1 MRFFDF
7 IFAARPLLHLPIW
20 SVFLICLHYHHQLS
34 GAVFSYED
42 FIILAGMSL
51 IVSGAYYLNQIYDYE
66 SDKINDKLGFLQ
78 SDKLTFTQLWV
89 GYLVITLIPI
99 VISYFIS
106 LWILIIFLQFFVLG
120 FLYSSN
126 PFQLKNRPLL
136 GLLTNAYSFGWLVP
150 LTVMPEINFH
160 NAGLLGWDN
169 PFYFF
174 LAVAAIHIMT
184 TIPDREG
191 DMKTDKKTIAVIM
204 SPVLSKLL
212 ALVLLIASIA
222 VAYRSG
228 FLLLSGL
235 SLISALVV
243 LLSCF
248 YPSNRLCLLA
258 TKLPI
263 LLLTL
268 LAGYFYFYYFLF
280 IVVLLIATRIYYK
293 KRFGIVYPKIA

>member
-1 MRFFDF
+1 MKLLDF

-20 SVFLICLHYHHQLS
+20 SVFLICLHYHHQLA
-34 GAVFSYED
+34 GDVFSYED

-51 IVSGAYYLNQIYDYE
+51 LVSGAYYLNQIYDYE

-78 SDKLTFTQLWV
+78 SDKLTFKQLWI
-89 GYLVITLIPI
+89 GYFVITLIPI

-106 LWILIIFLQFFVLG
+106 ILILMIFIQFFVLG
-120 FLYSSN
+120 FLYSSK
-126 PFQLKNRPLL
+126 PFQFKNRPIL

-150 LTVMPEINFH
+150 FTVMPEINIH

-174 LAVAAIHIMT
+174 LAVAAVHIMT
-184 TIPDREG
+184 TIPDRDG
-191 DMKTDKKTIAVIM
+191 DLKTGKKTIAVII
-204 SPVLSKLL
+204 SPALAKLL
-212 ALVLLIASIA
+212 ALLLLMISIV
-222 VAYRSG
+222 VAYQSG

-235 SLISALVV
+235 SLVSSLVV
-243 LLSCF
+243 LLSCVNT
-248 YPSNRLCLLA
+248 SDRLSLLA

-268 LAGYFYFYYFLF
+268 LAGYFYYYYFVF

-293 KRFGIVYPKIA
+293 KRFGIIYPQIA

>member
-1 MRFFDF
+1 MKLLDF

-20 SVFLICLHYHHQLS
+20 SVFLICLHYHHRLS
-34 GAVFSYED
+34 GDVFSYED
-42 FIILAGMSL
+42 LITLIGMSL

-78 SDKLTFTQLWV
+78 SDKLTFKQLWI
-89 GYLVITLIPI
+89 GYFVITLIPI

-106 LWILIIFLQFFVLG
+106 ILILMIFIQFFVLG
-120 FLYSSN
+120 FLYSSK
-126 PFQLKNRPLL
+126 PFQFKNRPIL

-150 LTVMPEINFH
+150 FTVMPEINIH

-174 LAVAAIHIMT
+174 LAVAAVHIMT
-184 TIPDREG
+184 TIPDRDG
-191 DMKTDKKTIAVIM
+191 DLKTGKKTIAVII
-204 SPVLSKLL
+204 SPALAKLL
-212 ALVLLIASIA
+212 ALLLLMISIV
-222 VAYRSG
+222 VAYQSG

-235 SLISALVV
+235 SLVSSLVV
-243 LLSCF
+243 LLSCVNT
-248 YPSNRLCLLA
+248 SDRLSLLA

-268 LAGYFYFYYFLF
+268 LAGYFYYYYFVF

-293 KRFGIVYPKIA
+293 KRFGIIYPQIA